1 MGIPKSPS
9 CVGPGCTHSVG
20 VSRDPVIDTLRLEA
34 ALTGHWAL
42 AVSLGVGLLMGIE
55 RERNKGEGAERRPAG
70 VRTFALVGVMG
81 GLCATFD
88 EVVVLGV
95 GAAFVGLSAIAAYL
109 RSARSDPGLTTE
121 IALVIAF
128 LLGALA
134 IDEAAL
140 AAAVGVVVTILLA
153 SRTQLHQFTSRVL
166 SERELHDGLTFAAA
180 ALVVLPL
187 VPNHAVGPYGVFNPF
202 TVWRLVVIVM
212 GVSVAGY
219 IARRTL
225 GPRFGLPVA
234 GLAGGFVSALAT
246 IWAMAG
252 RAKREPDLTMPAL
265 AGALLANVATIVLM
279 AGLVGATSPATLN
292 ELAIP
297 LAGAGLAA
305 ALAGSIA
312 TMRAWSGRAHRHDEA
327 GRAFDL
333 RTSVLFAATLT
344 GVLWLAAWLN
354 DVMGTG
360 GLIVGSAAAG
370 LADTHAAAISV
381 AALVAAG
388 KVDAHQ
394 GAIAILAALSANSA
408 TKLIA
413 ARAAGAPRFWLGL
426 MPGLAAMVAL
436 AWAGTLVGG

>member
-1 MGIPKSPS
+1 M
-9 CVGPGCTHSVG
+9 T
-20 VSRDPVIDTLRLEA
+20 DTTQLDA
-34 ALTGHWAL
+34 ALTGHWTL
-42 AVSLGVGLLMGIE
+42 AVSLGIGLLMGIE
-55 RERNKGEGAERRPAG
+55 RERTKGEGAERRPAG
-70 VRTFALVGVMG
+70 VRTFALVGLLG

-88 EVVVLGV
+88 EAVVLGV
-95 GAAFVGLSAIAAYL
+95 GIGFVGLSAIAAYL

-121 IALVIAF
+121 VALVIAF

-153 SRTQLHQFTSRVL
+153 SRTRLHEFTSRVL
-166 SERELHDGLTFAAA
+166 SERELHDGLMFAAA

-187 VPNHAVGPYGVFNPF
+187 VPNRAVGPYGVFNPF

-212 GVSVAGY
+212 GISVAGY
-219 IARRTL
+219 VARRTL

-246 IWAMAG
+246 IGAMAG
-252 RAKREPDLTMPAL
+252 RAKREPDVAVPAL
-265 AGALLANVATIVLM
+265 AGALLANVATIMLM
-279 AGLVGATSPATLN
+279 AVLVGATSAATLR

-305 ALAGSIA
+305 TVAGAIA
-312 TMRAWSGRAHRHDEA
+312 TARASKGPVHRHDEE

-344 GVLWLAAWLN
+344 GVLWLAAALN
-354 DVMGTG
+354 DLVGTS
-360 GLIVGSAAAG
+360 GLVLGSAVAG

-394 GAIAILAALSANSA
+394 GAIAILAALSANTA

-413 ARAAGAPRFWLGL
+413 ARVAGGPRFWLGL
-426 MPGLAAMVAL
+426 APGLGAMVAL
-436 AWAGTLVGG
+436 AWVGTLVGG